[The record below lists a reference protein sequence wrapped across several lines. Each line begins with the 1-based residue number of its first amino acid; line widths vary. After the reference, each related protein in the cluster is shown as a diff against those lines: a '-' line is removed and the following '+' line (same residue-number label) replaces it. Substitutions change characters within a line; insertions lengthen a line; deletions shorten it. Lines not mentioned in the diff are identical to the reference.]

1 MRYLKTFIICL
12 AVALA
17 IVFMVQ
23 NIEPLS
29 HLLSIHLNLFF
40 VQFQT
45 TPYPTY
51 MVILLAFFVGLLVAS
66 LLGVVE
72 RHRQRGRVKALN
84 KELKNLNDELSSLR
98 NLPITSDPVAAA
110 SEDTSPAEPALE
122 TEKDL

>member
-72 RHRQRGRVKALN
+72 RHRQRGRIKALN

-110 SEDTSPAEPALE
+110 SEETAPAEPALE

>member
-51 MVILLAFFVGLLVAS
+51 MVILLAFFAGLLAAS

-72 RHRQRGRVKALN
+72 RHRQRGRIKSLN

-110 SEDTSPAEPALE
+110 SEETAPAETALE